1 MRTPPKLAVPP
12 SSEAVTAEVRKLL
25 RAAEVGSQLPTP
37 KARILAC
44 ARLVETGEL
53 DLAEYEQSF
62 SEKASGFFY
71 KAMKKVLGF
80 LDRRTKQIYVDPQ
93 LHDSR
98 KRFVT
103 FHEVI
108 HRVVPWQHIE
118 RTEDDELTLNFSCNT
133 LFESEANYGAAEI
146 LFQCDRFETEARDY
160 GLSVASALHLSD
172 KYEASCHA
180 SLRRFVERNHRPC
193 LLLVL
198 KPTSRANTGGKTS
211 FFIHHSIPSPPFI
224 LQFGDPF
231 SQPYINP
238 DHELGQILNNGSQGE
253 IGLSD
258 LKGFCRPCVV
268 ECFSNQ
274 YTLFVM
280 IHPKDI
286 SPSRRTVL
294 FVPPDF
300 VESDQPNL
308 RCGRGS

>member
-1 MRTPPKLAVPP
+1 MRTPPKLAVPA

-25 RAAEVGSQLPTP
+25 RAAEVGRELPTP

-53 DLAEYEQSF
+53 DLAGYEQSF
-62 SEKASGFFY
+62 SEKASSFFY
-71 KAMKKVLGF
+71 KAMTKVRGF
-80 LDRRTKQIYVDPQ
+80 FDRRTRQIYVDPQ

-98 KRFVT
+98 KTFVT
-103 FHEVI
+103 YHEVI

-118 RTEDDELTLNFSCNT
+118 RTEDDDRTLNFLNVSCDT

-146 LFQCDRFETEARDY
+146 LFQCDRFENEARDY
-160 GLSVASALHLSD
+160 GLSVASALYLSD
-172 KYEASCHA
+172 KYDASCHA

-198 KPTSRANTGGKTS
+198 KPTSRENNDGKTS
-211 FFIHHSIPSPPFI
+211 FFISHSIPSSSFI

-231 SQPYINP
+231 SQPFVNP
-238 DHELGQILNNGSQGE
+238 DHELGKILNNGSHGE
-253 IGLSD
+253 MGLSD
-258 LKGFCRPCVV
+258 LKGFCRSCEV

-274 YTLFVM
+274 YNFFVM

-286 SPSRRTVL
+286 EPSRRTVL
-294 FVPPDF
+294 FR
-300 VESDQPNL
+300 S
-308 RCGRGS
+308 S